1 MAKWMSKL
9 AVFRS
14 QAMFVGACI
23 ALMASL
29 VAATIY
35 VYQTTLTESVREQI
49 LSQVTPTSNAGEMG
63 QALTQ
68 TPDATDPSGFRGLLE
83 ELMARLRRAAAYYVL
98 AIALGASLAVFAAVR
113 IINQIT
119 AYRTQLENVN
129 DRLLQAVKERVSAEI
144 ALRAATEQAESANR
158 AKSSFLANMSHEI
171 RTPLNGILGYAQIL
185 LREQAATP
193 LQRQGL
199 EVISRSGNHLLEL
212 LNDVLDLSKI
222 EAGRMELVLRDF
234 DLSSF
239 LRDVAVMFSLRCNER
254 GLLWQVVDQTKGHGR
269 WVRGDVGKL
278 RQVLINLV
286 GNAVKFTER
295 GSVTLTVSVD
305 ADHRYTF
312 TVRDTGSGIH
322 PDVQARIFEAFSQAE
337 QGVKKGGT
345 GLGLAIAR
353 NQVRLMGGDLLLES
367 TLGKGSQFSFSV
379 PLIPAG
385 LARKQLNDEMGPIIG
400 FNFSKPITAVV
411 VDELAVNRQVLA
423 LTLRQFGVT
432 AYEAGDAAEALRIVD
447 GYSPDIVFVEQRI
460 VGGGLALV
468 RELRQRQSSGR
479 IMMVTASSFEHQ
491 LNEFEAAGC
500 DGAINKPFRLSDVAA
515 CISALPGVTCVHEGD
530 VRATSVA
537 GSAESD
543 GAIEWSHVPVVLLT
557 RIHDAAEFGLLS
569 SLEQSLRDL
578 ECVSEHGK
586 RLANRLR
593 PLATQLDFKAVLKL
607 LEDKVATVG

>member
-14 QAMFVGACI
+14 QAVFVGACI

-49 LSQVTPTSNAGEMG
+49 LSHVAPVSSAGEADPASMH
-63 QALTQ
+63 ARDTL
-68 TPDATDPSGFRGLLE
+68 DPSRFHKLLE
-83 ELMARLRRAAAYYVL
+83 GLMASLRQAAVYYVL
-98 AIALGASLAVFAAVR
+98 AIALGASLAVFAAVW

-119 AYRTQLENVN
+119 AYRRQLENVN

-144 ALRAATEQAESANR
+144 ALRAATEQAEAANR
-158 AKSSFLANMSHEI
+158 AKSTFLANMSHEI

-239 LRDVAVMFSLRCNER
+239 LRDLAVMFSLRCHER
-254 GLLWQVVDQTKGHGR
+254 GLSWQVVDQTKGHDR

-305 ADHRYTF
+305 AEHRYTF
-312 TVRDTGSGIH
+312 AVSDTGPGIH
-322 PDVQARIFEAFSQAE
+322 PDVRARIFEAFSQAE

-353 NQVRLMGGDLLLES
+353 NQVRLMGGELLLES
-367 TLGKGSQFSFSV
+367 KLGKGSHFSFSV
-379 PLIPAG
+379 PLLAAG
-385 LARKQLNDEMGPIIG
+385 LARKQLNDESGPIIG
-400 FNFSKPITAVV
+400 FNFTKPVTAVV
-411 VDELAVNRQVLA
+411 VDELAVNRQVLV

-432 AYEAGDAAEALRIVD
+432 AYEASDAAEALRIVD
-447 GYSPDIVFVEQRI
+447 GYCPDIVFVEQRI
-460 VGGGLALV
+460 AGGGITLV
-468 RELRQRQSSGR
+468 SELRQRRHSGHVV
-479 IMMVTASSFEHQ
+479 MVTASVFEHE
-491 LNEFEAAGC
+491 LKEFAAAGC
-500 DGAINKPFRLSDVAA
+500 DGSINKPFRLSDVAA

-530 VRATSVA
+530 ARSKSVA
-537 GSAESD
+537 GSVESG
-543 GAIEWSHVPVVLLT
+543 GAIEWSSVPEVLLT

-593 PLATQLDFKAVLKL
+593 PLATQLDFKAVLKVL
-607 LEDKVATVG
+607 DDKPVTVG